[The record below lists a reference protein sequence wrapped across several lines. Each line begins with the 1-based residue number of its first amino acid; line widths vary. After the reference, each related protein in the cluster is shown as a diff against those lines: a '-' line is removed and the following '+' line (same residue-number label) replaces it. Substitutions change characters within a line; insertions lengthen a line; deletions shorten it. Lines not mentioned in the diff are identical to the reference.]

1 MLEEAHRTHTLLV
14 FSVTDFRAREPAK
27 VKPRAIEPV
36 SGPRVLHPEALIR
49 PPAQKKGRKKIH
61 DPIAF

>member
-27 VKPRAIEPV
+27 VKPCATEPV
-36 SGPRVLHPEALIR
+36 SGPRVLQDEALIR
-49 PPAQKKGRKKIH
+49 PPAQKKEN
-61 DPIAF
+61 P